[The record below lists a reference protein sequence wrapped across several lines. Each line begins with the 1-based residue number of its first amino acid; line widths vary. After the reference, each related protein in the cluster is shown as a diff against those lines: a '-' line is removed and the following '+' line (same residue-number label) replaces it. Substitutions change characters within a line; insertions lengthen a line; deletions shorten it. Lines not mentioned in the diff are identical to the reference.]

1 MALGSN
7 CSGFCYKEAGKKS
20 FKNIIFLCIIKLFYL
35 FRNLKKKKTS
45 EPNCMPT
52 NWKTTVCVQSREMRQ
67 NE

>member
-35 FRNLKKKKTS
+35 FRNLKKKKNVGTKLYAYKLENNS
-45 EPNCMPT
+45 MCP
-52 NWKTTVCVQSREMRQ
+52 K
-67 NE
+67 

>member
-35 FRNLKKKKTS
+35 FRNLKKKRR
-45 EPNCMPT
+45 NQI
-52 NWKTTVCVQSREMRQ
+52 VCLQIGKQQYVSKVERDET
-67 NE
+67 E